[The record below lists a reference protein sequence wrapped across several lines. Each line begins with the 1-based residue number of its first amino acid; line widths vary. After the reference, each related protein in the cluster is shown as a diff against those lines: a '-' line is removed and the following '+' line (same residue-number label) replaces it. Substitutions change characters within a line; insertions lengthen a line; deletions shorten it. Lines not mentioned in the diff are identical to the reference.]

1 MSNNRP
7 YLFVLCYNYYN
18 MKRIEVIIPHSS
30 MSRAINALQSLGLH
44 FTHYETKGRGKAPTI
59 AVEFDRGTG
68 TMMEEYNTN
77 ITIMTVVEDSMAD
90 RVIERIL
97 NNADDGKIFVYDV
110 KEAIDIKS
118 KRRGESAL

>member
-1 MSNNRP
+1 
-7 YLFVLCYNYYN
+7 
-18 MKRIEVIIPHSS
+18 MKRIEVIIPNYG
-30 MSRAINALQSLGLH
+30 MSEAINAIQSLGLH

-90 RVIERIL
+90 RVIERFL
-97 NNADDGKIFVYDV
+97 NNADYGKIFVYDV

>member
-1 MSNNRP
+1 
-7 YLFVLCYNYYN
+7 
-18 MKRIEVIIPHSS
+18 MKRIEVIIPNYG
-30 MSRAINALQSLGLH
+30 MSEAINAIQSLGLH
-44 FTHYETKGRGKAPTI
+44 FTHYETKGRGKAPTV

-118 KRRGESAL
+118 KKHGESAL

>member
-1 MSNNRP
+1 
-7 YLFVLCYNYYN
+7 

-44 FTHYETKGRGKAPTI
+44 FTHYETKGRGNAPTL

-68 TMMEEYNTN
+68 TMMEQYNTN
-77 ITIMTVVEDSMAD
+77 VTIMTVVADSMVD
-90 RVIERIL
+90 RLIERIL
-97 NNADDGKIFVYDV
+97 NNTEDKDGKIFVYEV
-110 KEAIDIKS
+110 NEVIDIKS

>member
-1 MSNNRP
+1 
-7 YLFVLCYNYYN
+7 

-68 TMMEEYNTN
+68 TMMEQYNTN
-77 ITIMTVVEDSMAD
+77 VTIMTVVADSMVD
-90 RVIERIL
+90 RLIERIL
-97 NNADDGKIFVYDV
+97 NNTEDKDRKIFVYEV
-110 KEAIDIKS
+110 NEVIDIKS

>member
-1 MSNNRP
+1 
-7 YLFVLCYNYYN
+7 
-18 MKRIEVIIPHSS
+18 MKRIEVIIPNYG
-30 MSRAINALQSLGLH
+30 MSEAINAIQSLGLH
-44 FTHYETKGRGKAPTI
+44 FYTLWDESRGKAPTV

-118 KRRGESAL
+118 KKHGESAL

>member
-1 MSNNRP
+1 
-7 YLFVLCYNYYN
+7 
-18 MKRIEVIIPHSS
+18 MKRIEVIIPNYG
-30 MSRAINALQSLGLH
+30 MSEAINAIQSLGLH

-90 RVIERIL
+90 RIIERIL